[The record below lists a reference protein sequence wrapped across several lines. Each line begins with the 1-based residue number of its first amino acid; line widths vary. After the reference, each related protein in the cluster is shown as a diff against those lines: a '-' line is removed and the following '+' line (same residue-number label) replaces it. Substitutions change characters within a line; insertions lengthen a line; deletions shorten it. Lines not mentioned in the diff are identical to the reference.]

1 MLVFFFRASL
11 AADDDTEPKCGTSKA
26 PSLESWHSYSL
37 DSCCSQ
43 FYFWPLGWRVMPAS
57 RSFPAGILG
66 TSGSRRPSL
75 SGRYSVLVSFGNTAN
90 SLRAARTDFT
100 SPVTALIGSGWR
112 RTPLESSTNSAV
124 SLLEQEKHCQH
135 AKEEKREAQPCHVVH
150 RNLGIPHQCQHH
162 QKQNESDAATADNSV
177 FRMAFKDAPEY
188 ERVEGKQSYASCRV

>member
-43 FYFWPLGWRVMPAS
+43 FYFWSLGWRVMPAS
-57 RSFPAGILG
+57 QSFPAGILG

-100 SPVTALIGSGWR
+100 SPVTAFTRTSECSN
-112 RTPLESSTNSAV
+112 TPLSSHTLETN
-124 SLLEQEKHCQH
+124 
-135 AKEEKREAQPCHVVH
+135 
-150 RNLGIPHQCQHH
+150 G
-162 QKQNESDAATADNSV
+162 TSV
-177 FRMAFKDAPEY
+177 T
-188 ERVEGKQSYASCRV
+188 QT